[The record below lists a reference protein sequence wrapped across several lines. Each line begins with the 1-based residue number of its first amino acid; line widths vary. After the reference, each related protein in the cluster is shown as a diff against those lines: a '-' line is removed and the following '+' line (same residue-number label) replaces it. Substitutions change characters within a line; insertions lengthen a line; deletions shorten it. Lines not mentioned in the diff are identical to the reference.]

1 MKGKGGKGKWNGGR
15 EARKMEQNR
24 RKGQG
29 EKKRKGSEKWDAMGR
44 KGMRRIRRGGERKVK

>member
-1 MKGKGGKGKWNGGR
+1 
-15 EARKMEQNR
+15 MEQNR